1 VQLKGEFDPEI
12 PHLDTITA
20 AATACLA
27 VFTSSTDHAGRE
39 LFVTDGT
46 PAGTGLLADLVP
58 GSEGSYPSS
67 LTPYQGQVYFT
78 AYTKEHNGTGIWVT
92 DGTRAGTRLAVSPS
106 IFPKNSDFHYNSDR
120 LIKFDGKLLFL
131 VKPFLGKPQLW
142 LTDGTS
148 AGSKLVARLSGD
160 FSSHGTDILIANDKY
175 AILRVAEDNDQ
186 VSLWSL
192 EAKTYKL
199 RKLFSLHKNPK
210 FWSHK
215 VLHTANYVHFGNS
228 DFAIGLTDEYDNRY
242 VSILLTDGTIG
253 GTRLL
258 KNIGYNI
265 WGFAG
270 AEGLPYLT
278 VASDDGWGVSVRAV
292 YGSQRRSEPLLV
304 SDEDTTGYSN
314 MLPMRSGTFNGV
326 AYFTVDE
333 WSSNNGLWITDLT
346 AKGTRQKA
354 KFSQSGRSYEF
365 YSSKSDLG
373 LLLIGDG
380 SRGDRLS
387 IFRDL
392 KKKPALSKD
401 FQISTSYGVAVIG
414 DAVVAGGNRDRL
426 VAIDAATGA
435 QTRLLGT
442 RASFVNSI
450 TAVPLKN
457 GQRCATTG

>member
-1 VQLKGEFDPEI
+1 MDA
-12 PHLDTITA
+12 ITA

-27 VFTSSTDHAGRE
+27 VFTSSTDNAGRE

-78 AYTKEHNGTGIWVT
+78 AYTKEHDGTGIWAT
-92 DGTRAGTRLAVSPS
+92 DGTRAGTRLVVSPS
-106 IFPKNSDFHYNSDR
+106 IFPKNSSFHYNSNR
-120 LIKFDGKLLFL
+120 LVKFDGKLLFMIQ
-131 VKPFLGKPQLW
+131 PFLGKPQLW
-142 LTDGTS
+142 ITDGTS

-160 FSSHGTDILIANDKY
+160 FTSDGTDILIANDNY

-210 FWSHK
+210 FWQNK
-215 VLHTANYVHFGNS
+215 VLHTENPVHFGRR
-228 DFAIGLTDEYDNRY
+228 DFAIGLTDENDFGY
-242 VSILLTDGTIG
+242 VSILMTDGTVG

-258 KNIGYNI
+258 KNIG
-265 WGFAG
+265 GEVRAFAG

-278 VASDDGWGVSVRAV
+278 VASDDGWGISVRAV
-292 YGSQRRSEPLLV
+292 YGSQRWSEPLLV
-304 SDEDTTGYSN
+304 SDEDTTGDSD

-373 LLLIGDG
+373 FLLIGEG
-380 SRGDRLS
+380 NRGDRLS
-387 IFRDL
+387 IFDDL
-392 KKKPALSKD
+392 KKKPTLSKD
-401 FQISTSYGVAVIG
+401 FQISTSYGVAVLGSDI
-414 DAVVAGGNRDRL
+414 VSGGSRDRL

-435 QTRLLGT
+435 QTRLIGT
-442 RASFVNSI
+442 RAPFVNSI
-450 TAVPLKN
+450 TAVPGKK